1 MELYNIYLVEDEDN
15 IRELLVTYLRK
26 EGYIVTAFSSAKDA
40 IKAINPSVH
49 LWLLDIML
57 EEDNSGYKILKEI
70 RKRYNTPII
79 FISAKDEEME
89 RIYGLEIGGDDYIAK
104 PFSPR
109 EVMLKIKKLLT
120 RIYKRSTIMQY
131 KDYIIDYQARRVMKK
146 DEQIALTTK
155 EFDLL
160 IILVK
165 NINNAI
171 PRSFLLSKIWEE
183 NYFGSDRIVDD
194 LVRRLRTKMDEL
206 DIETI
211 YGYGYRLA

>member
-1 MELYNIYLVEDEDN
+1 
-15 IRELLVTYLRK
+15 
-26 EGYIVTAFSSAKDA
+26 
-40 IKAINPSVH
+40 
-49 LWLLDIML
+49 ML

>member
-1 MELYNIYLVEDEDN
+1 
-15 IRELLVTYLRK
+15 
-26 EGYIVTAFSSAKDA
+26 
-40 IKAINPSVH
+40 
-49 LWLLDIML
+49 
-57 EEDNSGYKILKEI
+57 
-70 RKRYNTPII
+70 
-79 FISAKDEEME
+79 
-89 RIYGLEIGGDDYIAK
+89 
-104 PFSPR
+104 
-109 EVMLKIKKLLT
+109 
-120 RIYKRSTIMQY
+120 MQY